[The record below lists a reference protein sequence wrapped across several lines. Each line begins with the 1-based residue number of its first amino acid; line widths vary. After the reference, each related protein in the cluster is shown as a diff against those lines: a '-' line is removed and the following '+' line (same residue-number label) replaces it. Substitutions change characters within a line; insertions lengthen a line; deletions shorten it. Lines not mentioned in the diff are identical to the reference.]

1 MHVQR
6 IGRRGFLQRKLGLLA
21 ALGLAPALLPKRVL
35 AGPDMAMVER
45 RAQLIVR
52 ESGYNITVSI
62 TDLNTGVTAAVG
74 GDAIRYPGCTLNML
88 VLASVVRD
96 VQQGAYPLEQVDDA
110 ILYTIRNSSAER
122 ARDLLMLTGG
132 GTVAGG
138 VAKMNA
144 FAKELG
150 MVNILFDHAPQFED
164 DYSAFGRANVTT
176 ANEMNHFLGLLWGAK
191 FLSPEWSQYLL
202 EKMTHVKPGLN
213 YLIQA
218 GVPANAAAVVGH
230 KNGYFQTY
238 AGDWVDNDVGVV
250 WSTDPANPYA
260 YAISLYMHDLPE
272 QFGPE
277 IFTGQR
283 LSSLAW
289 NWFDDPS

>member
-35 AGPDMAMVER
+35 AGPDMAVVER

-96 VQQGAYPLEQVDDA
+96 VQRGAYPLEQVDDA

-122 ARDLLMLTGG
+122 ARDLEERIRDNQTL
-132 GTVAGG
+132 VASSEREKARLDRRIADASALEALARD
-138 VAKMNA
+138 VRALLQSEA
-144 FAKELG
+144 RLRRQQEDEAARLQEL
-150 MVNILFDHAPQFED
+150 V
-164 DYSAFGRANVTT
+164 
-176 ANEMNHFLGLLWGAK
+176 
-191 FLSPEWSQYLL
+191 
-202 EKMTHVKPGLN
+202 
-213 YLIQA
+213 
-218 GVPANAAAVVGH
+218 AAVSVFKLASVYPEPAPAPTSRRSNH
-230 KNGYFQTY
+230 SSNR
-238 AGDWVDNDVGVV
+238 N
-250 WSTDPANPYA
+250 STT
-260 YAISLYMHDLPE
+260 ISPP
-272 QFGPE
+272 G
-277 IFTGQR
+277 
-283 LSSLAW
+283 
-289 NWFDDPS
+289 